1 MRWKQPISTDVIPE
15 EVEVGVG
22 VLVVVVIA
30 WSEVVVVAVGEIV
43 VWEIYERG
51 KEVMT
56 EIVVWDRT
64 GESVRL
70 AFCPG
75 NVRTGS
81 WMPNVA
87 QSS

>member
-1 MRWKQPISTDVIPE
+1 MRWKQPVSTGLIPE

-30 WSEVVVVAVGEIV
+30 WNEVVVVAGEIV
-43 VWEIYERG
+43 VCGLYGTG
-51 KEVMT
+51 KEVRT

-64 GESVRL
+64 TESVRL

-75 NVRTGS
+75 NVRMGS

>member
-22 VLVVVVIA
+22 VLVVVVMA
-30 WSEVVVVAVGEIV
+30 WNEAVVVAGEIV
-43 VWEIYERG
+43 VWGLYETG